1 MRRAAA
7 GCAALVAAC
16 VRRPAVGGADTTT
29 LVEESGAR
37 LRVAAEAGHDND
49 ITGVRLV
56 TGVFEISDRGDR
68 VVAGSGCVGV
78 DADTVRC
85 QTAGI
90 TSLGIDI
97 ADRDDRVDAA
107 VSIATSPSSGATEPT
122 GCGRP
127 ATPP

>member
-1 MRRAAA
+1 V
-7 GCAALVAAC
+7 G
-16 VRRPAVGGADTTT
+16 AVDATI

-37 LRVAAEAGHDND
+37 LRVAAEAGYDND

-56 TGVFEISDRGDR
+56 TGVFEISDPG
-68 VVAGSGCVGV
+68 
-78 DADTVRC
+78 
-85 QTAGI
+85 
-90 TSLGIDI
+90 
-97 ADRDDRVDAA
+97 DRVDAA